1 MPGGR
6 RSAPSAPCVERA
18 DLVVPGEPVL
28 ADHIQPIRE
37 IKLVGMAPAVQVDVP
52 PVVGFEPVEGVP
64 QPRVGGDYTTGS
76 STSFQPSALWTL
88 PGRSAQRSR
97 SPN

>member
-1 MPGGR
+1 MPLDLGDNPPRRGPGCGLIAEIGMEPPDFIGR
-6 RSAPSAPCVERA
+6 SSDRTLEQVANPTLQ
-18 DLVVPGEPVL
+18 DLVGRQSDRILDPL
-28 ADHIQPIRE
+28 RT
-37 IKLVGMAPAVQVDVP
+37 L
-52 PVVGFEPVEGVP
+52 
-64 QPRVGGDYTTGS
+64 PRCRCTTGS